1 MHENI
6 EVAIVGAGP
15 AGISAACV
23 LAEHGVKTIV
33 LERGEYPGSK
43 NISGGVLYG
52 HDLAQILPDFEQ
64 RGCPIE
70 RNILESR
77 IWFLSLNSGYGLSY
91 RDDIFSSERKH
102 NAFTVGRAR
111 FDRWYA
117 EQARSKGALV
127 VVGTVVTDLL
137 RDERNRV
144 VGVKTDR
151 PDGDLRADMVL
162 LADGLNSPLAAKT
175 GFRPEPEPDQ
185 VALAVKEVIELPE
198 EVIDS
203 RFNTAPGDGVTI
215 EIVGEITKGM
225 DGIAVIYTN
234 KQSLALCIGAN
245 LSDLSKQQIRPYEM
259 MEEFKSHPMVA
270 PLISDGVP
278 KEYMAHWLAEGGY
291 DAMPQLC
298 GDGYL
303 IAGDSAMLFNAL
315 HREGSNLA
323 MTSGRFAAEA
333 ILQAAEKGDFSR
345 NGLRGY
351 VSRLEDSYVLKD
363 LKKYRNFNTFRLEH
377 HEIFTTLPRLASLA
391 AREMLTVNGV
401 SKKAKQ
407 KSIWREFRSQV
418 SLPRFLKLLWSG
430 WRAIK

>member
-77 IWFLSLNSGYGLSY
+77 IWFLSLNGGYGLSY